1 MSIIDKTLPYEVL
14 IRFGE
19 DGLVKGGHYQDR
31 RIVEID
37 GERVMDLP
45 GAAKALADSPEEV
58 RALLPGAALTA
69 FAEIDRLNGLIA
81 THDREVEAL
90 RGQLGEVTDEARI
103 STATVARLVPEMESA
118 HITIEQGNH
127 KLAKLENDLRDAQS
141 QITGLTSRL
150 EERDGSLADM
160 TSELAEAK
168 ETARS
173 AGVEIEQL
181 AVKLAAR
188 EATLKVREADI
199 IRIEVQL
206 EEARQALGEAG
217 VTITDPAQPLEE
229 EPV

>member
-37 GERVMDLP
+37 GERVMDQP

-69 FAEIDRLNGLIA
+69 FAEIDRLRGLIA
-81 THDREVEAL
+81 THEREVEAV
-90 RGQLGEVTDEARI
+90 RSQFAEASEAARI
-103 STATVARLVPEMESA
+103 SGETVARLVPELESA
-118 HITIEQGNH
+118 HLIIEQGNH
-127 KLAKLENDLRDAQS
+127 KLAKLENDLLDAQS
-141 QITGLTSRL
+141 HIAGLTSRL
-150 EERDGSLADM
+150 EERDDTLADM

-168 ETARS
+168 
-173 AGVEIEQL
+173 
-181 AVKLAAR
+181 AAI
-188 EATLKVREADI
+188 ANMAPPI
-199 IRIEVQL
+199 
-206 EEARQALGEAG
+206 
-217 VTITDPAQPLEE
+217 EE